1 MSMKRSFVVASA
13 AVLAAFF
20 AAAVDLPWVCDSS
33 DRTVV
38 ETKSAAA
45 ANHAGAFATMAGHW
59 SYAST
64 TSYLRT
70 VPWKGVT
77 IIIR

>member
-13 AVLAAFF
+13 AALAAFF

-33 DRTVV
+33 ARTVV
-38 ETKSAAA
+38 EVKSVAA
-45 ANHAGAFATMAGHW
+45 ANHLGTFATMAGHW
-59 SYAST
+59 SYTST

-70 VPWKGVT
+70 VPWEGLT
-77 IIIR
+77 IIVR